1 MEAVT
6 KKQQRIAYQVETV
19 TVTDFYRYYQEMY
32 FVAKRVV
39 YDHYLA
45 EDVVQE
51 AMIKA
56 YRYQKHLSDQT
67 KLRAW
72 LRTIV
77 IRTAIDVYRKEKKM
91 TKVSIEEQAE
101 QGLELIKTDDVVCQS
116 VELMSLCEALTVK
129 VQALPEKLRQVVLL
143 KAEEDLSDQMI
154 ADRLNLSLSAVKT
167 RLHRARKQLR
177 DC

>member
-1 MEAVT
+1 MEAINQ
-6 KKQQRIAYQVETV
+6 KDQRIAFQVEAQST
-19 TVTDFYRYYQEMY
+19 TDFYSYYQEMY

-56 YRYQKHLSDQT
+56 YRYQKHLSDRT

-77 IRTAIDVYRKEKKM
+77 IRTAIDIYRKEKKI
-91 TKVSIEEQAE
+91 TKLSVEEQLE
-101 QGLELIKTDDVVCQS
+101 HGLELIKTDDLVCQS
-116 VELMSLCEALTVK
+116 IELMSLCEELTVK
-129 VQALPEKLRQVVLL
+129 VQGLPEKLRHVILL
-143 KAEEDLSDQMI
+143 KAEEDLTDQMI
-154 ADRLNLSLSAVKT
+154 ADRLDISLSAVKT

-177 DC
+177 TN